1 MAKSDL
7 IPFIGKVIDVLAGGF
22 FKIELDRGDTVISKL
37 AGKMRLTKIRVV
49 MNDKVEVGFSPFDA
63 KTGLITRRL

>member
-7 IPFIGKVIDVLAGGF
+7 ISMPGKVVDVLAGGF
-22 FKIELDRGDTVISKL
+22 FKVALDRGDTVTVKL

-49 MNDKVEVGFSPFDA
+49 MEDRVDVGFSPTDPIN
-63 KTGLITRRL
+63 GLIIRRL